1 MEIKEDRIIG
11 TFVVVTQTESAGAA
25 AGVPGAHLAAIY
37 KLPGLER
44 VTLL

>member
-1 MEIKEDRIIG
+1 MEIKEHRIIG
-11 TFVVVTQTESAGAA
+11 TFVVVTQTESDGAA

-37 KLPGLER
+37 KLLGLER